1 VLVGTDRRTEFF
13 EDLKRMLE
21 LAFDARRISY
31 MVVKSV
37 VAELDVEIP
46 ESICRDFF
54 DCQVN
59 IRCTKP
65 IGVAF

>member
-1 VLVGTDRRTEFF
+1 MLVETDRRTEFF

-21 LAFDARRISY
+21 LAFDAWRISY

-54 DCQVN
+54 NCQVD
-59 IRCTKP
+59 IKCTKP
-65 IGVAF
+65 VRVAF

>member
-1 VLVGTDRRTEFF
+1 VLVETDRRIEFF

-21 LAFDARRISY
+21 LAFDAWRISY

-46 ESICRDFF
+46 EPICRDFF
-54 DCQVN
+54 NC
-59 IRCTKP
+59 
-65 IGVAF
+65 